1 LRLRKFTYKEIL
13 QLKYI
18 SVKTA
23 QFIKRPNRF
32 IAHVIVDNKEE
43 IVHVKN
49 TGRCKEILQEG
60 TTVILEKSDKPE
72 RKTRYSIIAAYKGDV
87 LINIDSQVP
96 NMVVY
101 QGILEGKIKEIQ
113 TVTKLSREVV
123 YGNSRFDLYF
133 EADEQKG
140 FIEVKGA
147 TLETHGISMFPD
159 APTQRGCKHV
169 YEMIKAVEE
178 GYAGYILFLIQMKGV
193 KYFTPFEERDPEFAK
208 ALKLAHEKGVA
219 ILAYDSIV
227 FEDEISIGAPVEVRF

>member
-1 LRLRKFTYKEIL
+1 
-13 QLKYI
+13 LKYASI
-18 SVKTA
+18 KTA

-60 TTVILEKSDKPE
+60 TTVILEKSDKLE
-72 RKTRYSIIAAYKGDV
+72 RKTRYSVIAAYKGDV

-101 QGILEGKIKEIQ
+101 QGLLEGKIKEIQ
-113 TVTKLSREVV
+113 PVTKLSREVV

-133 EADEQKG
+133 EASGQRG

-169 YEMIKAVEE
+169 HEMIKAVEE

-193 KYFTPFEERDPEFAK
+193 QYFTPFEERDPEFAK
-208 ALKLAHEKGVA
+208 ALKLAHEKGVT

-227 FEDEISIGAPVEVRF
+227 FEDEISIGSPVEVRF

>member
-1 LRLRKFTYKEIL
+1 M
-13 QLKYI
+13 KYA

-23 QFIKRPNRF
+23 RFIKRPNRF
-32 IAHVIVDNKEE
+32 VAHVIVDNKEE

-60 TTVILEKSDKPE
+60 TTVILEKSDKLE
-72 RKTRYSIIAAYKGDV
+72 RKTRYSVIAAYKENV

-101 QGILEGKIKEIQ
+101 QGILDGNIKEIQ
-113 TVTKLSREVV
+113 AVTKLSREVV

-133 EADEQKG
+133 EASGQRG

-147 TLETHGISMFPD
+147 TLETHGICMFPD

-193 KYFTPFEERDPEFAK
+193 KYFTPFEERDPKFAK
-208 ALKLAHEKGVA
+208 ALKLAYEKGVKV
-219 ILAYDSIV
+219 LAYDSIV
-227 FEDEISIGAPVEVRF
+227 FEDEISIGAPVEIRF